1 MKLNRRPSNGW
12 TGAESALLVS
22 IQAFL
27 SSSGMSRAAVLTK
40 PGRDEI
46 HAGVWLMTMH
56 LRFFVIARGRNSVP
70 KLGQW

>member
-1 MKLNRRPSNGW
+1 
-12 TGAESALLVS
+12 
-22 IQAFL
+22 
-27 SSSGMSRAAVLTK
+27 MSRAAVLTK

-56 LRFFVIARGRNSVP
+56 LHFFVIARGRNSVP